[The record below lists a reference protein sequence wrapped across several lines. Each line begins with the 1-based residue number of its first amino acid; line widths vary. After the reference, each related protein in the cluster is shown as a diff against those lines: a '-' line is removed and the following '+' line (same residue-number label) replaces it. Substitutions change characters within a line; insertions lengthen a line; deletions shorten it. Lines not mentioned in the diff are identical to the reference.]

1 MNVINFKRN
10 STKEER
16 KKSIDKLE
24 VVEQSLV
31 FALDQWRAMGNNIN
45 EAIILEA
52 LEELNNVKKLDEA
65 TDPKH
70 LN

>member
-31 FALDQWRAMGNNIN
+31 FALAQWRAMGNTIN